1 MAYNNKNMQSS
12 DVLNYYLTMNI
23 NNICRICL
31 ERNPKL
37 MPIFDPIKPP
47 HFSIL
52 IMACA
57 SVQVLEDDGLPPY
70 ICQKCISKLNIAFQ
84 FKTQCESSD
93 AKLRQCFQNF
103 HNLPSAPDL
112 TGFID
117 VKKDGEHLV
126 TFPENTNNNT
136 NQLEQVQ
143 VNEHIQETNDSL
155 EQPQLQPLQNV
166 NIEPTTSLHD
176 LDKNTLTELKIE
188 FTDLKHPDIDLKVE
202 DLALIGLNQPK
213 SAKKPTKQHQC
224 DTCGKVFRTKPGLI
238 HHIRIH
244 TGERPY
250 VCHLCDKRFIN
261 GGHLHT
267 HMRTHTGEKNHICA
281 ACTKAFA
288 TAQQLTKHTIAIHTS
303 ERPYGCTYCPKRFA
317 SSSNL
322 NTHTKIHTGEKNYR
336 CDQCGKAFSTKGQL
350 YQHMLVHTGEKAFL
364 CEYCN
369 KRFSQKAH
377 LIRHLKTHK
386 NQFMIWLKLQQR
398 GGSRKSFA
406 LTANITSK
414 MASLEDLKFYP
425 QNQLNYYYDTNS
437 STICRICL
445 ERFQNNKKMCNIFEG
460 NEPIF
465 NMIMSC
471 ASVQILQGDGLP
483 NTICQKCLSKLNV
496 AWQFKL
502 QCESSDLRLR
512 QFYTDSTILPLGFP
526 ETEKN
531 NVGFEP
537 PEPSPDKTP
546 EIKKQPPSGKK
557 RPKESK
563 IHQCE
568 TCGKIFNRREYLT
581 QHIRIHTGEK
591 PYCCHICE
599 KRFINSGHLTTHMR
613 THTGER
619 PHACSLCPKA
629 FSTRQELHKHTMVHN
644 GERPFVCTTCG
655 KCFGSSSNLYSHL
668 RHHTGEKNFTCEHC
682 GKAFY
687 TKQELKQHLV
697 IHTGEKAFACKFCN
711 KRFSQS
717 AHLRRHLK
725 LHA

>member
-1 MAYNNKNMQSS
+1 
-12 DVLNYYLTMNI
+12 
-23 NNICRICL
+23 
-31 ERNPKL
+31 

-57 SVQVLEDDGLPPY
+57 SVQVIEGDGLPPY

-93 AKLRQCFQNF
+93 AKLRQCFENF
-103 HNLPSAPDL
+103 HHLPSTPDL
-112 TGFID
+112 SGFME
-117 VKKDGEHLV
+117 VKKDNPPPV
-126 TFPENTNNNT
+126 TYPENANNNT
-136 NQLEQVQ
+136 NQ
-143 VNEHIQETNDSL
+143 IQEVQDNSLPETNNITENNQI
-155 EQPQLQPLQNV
+155 EQPQLQTLQNV
-166 NIEPTTSLHD
+166 HIEPTTSLHD
-176 LDKNTLTELKIE
+176 LDKNTLTELKLE
-188 FTDLKHPDIDLKVE
+188 FGDLKPNELDLKVE
-202 DLALIGLNQPK
+202 DLTLIDMNQAK
-213 SAKKPTKQHQC
+213 SSKKPMKQHQC

-350 YQHMLVHTGEKAFL
+350 YQHML
-364 CEYCN
+364 
-369 KRFSQKAH
+369 
-377 LIRHLKTHK
+377 
-386 NQFMIWLKLQQR
+386 
-398 GGSRKSFA
+398 
-406 LTANITSK
+406 
-414 MASLEDLKFYP
+414 D
-425 QNQLNYYYDTNS
+425 QLNYYCDVNLS
-437 STICRICL
+437 SVCRICL
-445 ERFQNNKKMCNIFEG
+445 EKNQNNKKMCNIFDG
-460 NEPIF
+460 GEPLYT
-465 NMIMSC
+465 MIMSC
-471 ASVQILQGDGLP
+471 AAVQIMQGDGLP
-483 NTICQKCLSKLNV
+483 NTICQKCLAKLNV

-512 QFYTDSTILPLGFP
+512 QFYSSPSMLGF
-526 ETEKN
+526 
-531 NVGFEP
+531 G
-537 PEPSPDKTP
+537 D
-546 EIKKQPPSGKK
+546 
-557 RPKESK
+557 
-563 IHQCE
+563 
-568 TCGKIFNRREYLT
+568 
-581 QHIRIHTGEK
+581 GEK
-591 PYCCHICE
+591 GD
-599 KRFINSGHLTTHMR
+599 KL
-613 THTGER
+613 
-619 PHACSLCPKA
+619 
-629 FSTRQELHKHTMVHN
+629 
-644 GERPFVCTTCG
+644 
-655 KCFGSSSNLYSHL
+655 SSNLYSHL

-697 IHTGEKAFACKFCN
+697 IHTGEKAFVCKFCN

-725 LHA
+725 LHV